1 MLEMLAA
8 ALAVATA
15 ELVDGRGRRRPAHFF
30 AADEV
35 DERIGSTEVV
45 SLLAAAA
52 AAVVVVVDDDG
63 GPAPAV
69 EDDGSTART
78 AEVTVA
84 GGMVADDDP

>member
-52 AAVVVVVDDDG
+52 AAAVVVDDDG

>member
-1 MLEMLAA
+1 MLAA

-52 AAVVVVVDDDG
+52 AAAVVVDDDG